1 MKTKEELIR
10 TTPRNLANNY
20 VWHQDKCGQ
29 FRLDYPQMT
38 RLWYNS
44 KMYCLNNSNYNGLQT
59 RSMTTWITCGA
70 YDLTLSV

>member
-1 MKTKEELIR
+1 MKTTEELSR
-10 TTPRNLANNY
+10 TTSRNLANNY

-38 RLWYNS
+38 RLRYNS

-59 RSMTTWITCGA
+59 KSTTTWITCGA
-70 YDLTLSV
+70 YDFTLSV